1 MAKNSA
7 KSKAKA
13 NKAAAK
19 VIETVTPV
27 VDEIKEAV
35 APVVDEIK
43 EAVAPVV
50 DEIKEAVA
58 PVVEEVKETVA
69 PVVEEVKAAKADKK
83 DKKALK
89 TEEKAETSI
98 FVEYHGEQRKVEE
111 IVDRIKDEW
120 VSQGHRLSSIK
131 TLNVYLKPEEFTAY
145 YVINDKVSGKVW
157 M

>member
-7 KSKAKA
+7 KNKAKA
-13 NKAAAK
+13 NKTVAK
-19 VIETVTPV
+19 VMET
-27 VDEIKEAV
+27 V

-69 PVVEEVKAAKADKK
+69 PVVDEVKAAKADKK
-83 DKKALK
+83 DKKVSK

-111 IVDRIKDEW
+111 IIDRIKEEW
-120 VSQGHRLSSIK
+120 VSQGHRVSSIK

-145 YVINDKVSGKVW
+145 YVINENVSGKVW